1 MNHGYIEY
9 EALLASASDRARKA
23 AQQVAVTAMKRE
35 ADGRFASTASDHR
48 MAVLAK
54 CEVLRNG

>member
-23 AQQVAVTAMKRE
+23 AQQVAVTSQARSAATRKANERALQARMLDALRCE
-35 ADGRFASTASDHR
+35 NGR
-48 MAVLAK
+48 
-54 CEVLRNG
+54 G